1 MANDTFRTGLTKPN
15 QSALWPRWVAANA
28 ISEMLGLGATFAVTA
43 LALTQLTGGG
53 AAVALTAY
61 ALEVGAGAIE
71 ATLVGLAQWWAMR
84 PWFPQ
89 ITRKTW
95 WLGTLGGA
103 LAAYVL
109 GFLPSTIMGLM
120 EDSAQ
125 AQGQAAAMQEP
136 PMVVVLLLAA
146 GMGLVAG
153 AMLSFAQWLVLRK
166 SVRGAGTWIPANMLA
181 WMLGMPLVFWGIDAA
196 QKGQPLYQSILIMVG
211 VLLAM
216 GAVVGAVHGW
226 FLTRIA
232 EKNPPQS

>member
-1 MANDTFRTGLTKPN
+1 MSNQTFNNHLIKLNLSGLW
-15 QSALWPRWVAANA
+15 QRWVAANA

-43 LALTQLTGGG
+43 LALTRLNSGG
-53 AAVALTAY
+53 AAMALAAY
-61 ALEVGAGAIE
+61 GLEVGAGAIE

-89 ITRKTW
+89 ISRKAW

-120 EDSAQ
+120 EESAQ
-125 AQGQAAAMQEP
+125 AQGQTAAMQEP
-136 PMVVVLLLAA
+136 PMGVVLLLAA

-166 SVRGAGTWIPANMLA
+166 TVRGAGMWIPANMLA
-181 WMLGMPLVFWGIDAA
+181 WMFGMPLVFWGIDAA
-196 QKGQPLYQSILIMVG
+196 QKGQPLYQSILLMIG

-226 FLTRIA
+226 FLVRIA

>member
-1 MANDTFRTGLTKPN
+1 MADNTLQTEFTRSN
-15 QSALWPRWVAANA
+15 RSSLWTRWVAANA
-28 ISEMLGLGATFAVTA
+28 VSEMLGLGATFAVTA
-43 LALTQLTGGG
+43 LVLTQLTGGG
-53 AAVALTAY
+53 VGVALAAY
-61 ALEVGAGAIE
+61 VFEVAAGAIE

-89 ITRKTW
+89 ITRKAW
-95 WLGTLGGA
+95 WLGTLVGA
-103 LAAYVL
+103 LAAYIL

-120 EDSAQ
+120 EGSAQ

-136 PMVVVLLLAA
+136 PMGIVLLLAA

-166 SVRGAGTWIPANMLA
+166 TVRGAGVWIPANMLA
-181 WMLGMPLVFWGIDAA
+181 WMAGMPLVFWGIDAA
-196 QKGQPLYQSILIMVG
+196 QKGQPLFQSILIIVG

-226 FLTRIA
+226 FLVRIA
-232 EKNPPQS
+232 GKNPPHS

>member
-1 MANDTFRTGLTKPN
+1 MTNNTLRAGRTKPKRA
-15 QSALWPRWVAANA
+15 SLWLRWVAANA

-43 LALTQLTGGG
+43 LVLTQLTGGG
-53 AAVALTAY
+53 IGVALAAY
-61 ALEVGAGAIE
+61 GFEVAAGAIE

-89 ITRKTW
+89 ITRKAW
-95 WLGTLGGA
+95 WLGTLIGA

-120 EDSAQ
+120 EDSVQ
-125 AQGQAAAMQEP
+125 AQGQASAMQEP
-136 PMVVVLLLAA
+136 PMGIVLLLAA

-153 AMLSFAQWLVLRK
+153 AVLSFAQWLVLRK
-166 SVRGAGTWIPANMLA
+166 SVRGAGVWIPANMLA
-181 WMLGMPLVFWGIDAA
+181 WMAGMPLVFWGIDAA
-196 QKGQPLYQSILIMVG
+196 QKGQPLYQSVVIMVG